1 MNSLQILKFYA
12 GGLSKE
18 LKCESKIQACDMIDD
33 DVEKVFKN
41 FLKFIYS
48 YAFKNRFT
56 YIYYTNAAFQ
66 KFEKI
71 CHENFCNVLIYR

>member
-56 YIYYTNAAFQ
+56 YIFIIQMLHFRNLK
-66 KFEKI
+66 KFVMKI
-71 CHENFCNVLIYR
+71 SAMC